1 MQLEAT
7 AEAGHERGRGDRCGI
22 QNRRM
27 DNQRD
32 VLREEEVESR
42 WEAAPAV
49 VVVIG
54 LQLTLALVSRELDW
68 KLW

>member
-22 QNRRM
+22 QNRCM
-27 DNQRD
+27 ENQRD

-42 WEAAPAV
+42 WEAA
-49 VVVIG
+49 
-54 LQLTLALVSRELDW
+54 
-68 KLW
+68 

>member
-1 MQLEAT
+1 
-7 AEAGHERGRGDRCGI
+7 
-22 QNRRM
+22 M

-49 VVVIG
+49 VAVIG
-54 LQLTLALVSRELDW
+54 LQLALALVSRQLVRTAW
-68 KLW
+68 